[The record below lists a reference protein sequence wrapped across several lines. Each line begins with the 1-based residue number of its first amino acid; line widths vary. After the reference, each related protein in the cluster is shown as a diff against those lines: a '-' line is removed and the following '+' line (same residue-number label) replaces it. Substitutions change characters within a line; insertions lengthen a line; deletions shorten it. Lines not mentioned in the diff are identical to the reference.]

1 MRARLEILLTTA
13 LLAGTLVLAQ
23 DAPPNGPD
31 ARDPTDAPGRAAQ
44 LRYLSGTVSF
54 QPGGVEDWTPARL
67 NRPLTTGDRLWTE
80 GGSRAE
86 LQIGSAAIRLNGR
99 TNFQF
104 VNLNDDITQIQIS
117 SGVASVRIRRLDERE
132 SFEIDT
138 PQAAFSLLRPGEYRV
153 DIDEQGAA
161 SIVTVRG
168 GEGEVTAGGQA
179 FPLRARE
186 QVRVSGAE
194 GVQPVFDRRDA
205 PVGDG
210 FDNFCED
217 RDRRED
223 RSESAR
229 HMSRDIPGYADLDAN
244 GGWREE
250 PDYGWVWAPRVAP
263 GWAPYHYGHWAW
275 IEPWGWTWVD
285 DAPWGYAPFHY
296 GRWAF
301 AGAGWVWVPGPVA
314 VRPVYAP
321 ALVAWV
327 GGANFGLGISIGGPA
342 VGWFPLGPREV
353 FVPAYRSSPRYITQ
367 VNVTNTVIVNRTVIN
382 NVNVANVNYV
392 NRSVAGAVTAVP
404 QGAMVAGR
412 PVAAAAVVVPP
423 AAMARAQVSSYAAVA
438 PQRAAVLGG
447 GAPASAAPPAAVM
460 NRTVVARATPP
471 PPPVSFAQRQTAL
484 QSNPGR
490 PVEAPALNQM
500 RVNQPQAARA
510 LYRPAM
516 PQAQATPQ
524 IPSQL
529 PPQVPQRGTP
539 AGQNQQ
545 NVPGQTFPRPN
556 APGQNQPNA
565 PIQTFPRANVP
576 APNQPQPGASPQ
588 NPPVRES
595 PRPNAPGQN
604 QPNAPVQT
612 FPRANVPAP
621 NPPQPNPPAQNP
633 QVFRG
638 NPQNDAPANPQERRL
653 PPKQQ
658 NPPQPAERQVV
669 RPPVNQTPEGRPQ
682 ASPPPRNEQ
691 KQPRRE
697 EKREDK

>member
-1 MRARLEILLTTA
+1 MSARLEIIVTTA
-13 LLAGTLVLAQ
+13 VLAGTLVLAQ
-23 DAPPNGPD
+23 DAPPNTPD
-31 ARDPTDAPGRAAQ
+31 ARDPNDAPGRAAQ
-44 LRYLSGTVSF
+44 LSYLSGTVSF
-54 QPGGVEDWTPARL
+54 QAGGVEEWTPARL

-86 LQIGSAAIRLNGR
+86 LHIGSAAIRLNGR

-117 SGVASVRIRRLDERE
+117 TGVASVRIRRLDERE

-153 DIDEQGAA
+153 DVDEQGAA

-168 GEGEVTAGGQA
+168 GEGEVTANGQA
-179 FPLRARE
+179 FPVRARE
-186 QVRVSGAE
+186 QVRISGTE
-194 GVQPVFDRRDA
+194 GSGQPVFDRRDA

-244 GGWREE
+244 GGWRQE
-250 PDYGWVWAPRVAP
+250 PDYGWVWAPRVAA
-263 GWAPYHYGHWAW
+263 GWAPYRYGHWAW

-301 AGAGWVWVPGPVA
+301 AGAAWVWVPGPIA

-327 GGANFGLGISIGGPA
+327 GGANFGVGISIGGPA

-382 NVNVANVNYV
+382 NVNVTNVNYV

-423 AAMARAQVSSYAAVA
+423 AAVARAQVSSYAAVA

-447 GAPASAAPPAAVM
+447 AAPVSAAPPPAVM
-460 NRTVVARATPP
+460 NRTVVARTTPP
-471 PPPVSFAQRQTAL
+471 PAPVPFAQRQTAL

-490 PVEAPALNQM
+490 PVEPPALNQM
-500 RVNQPQAARA
+500 RVNQPQAPRA

-516 PQAQATPQ
+516 PQAQTTPQ
-524 IPSQL
+524 NTPQL
-529 PPQVPQRGTP
+529 QPQIPQRGTP
-539 AGQNQQ
+539 GQNTLGQTVPRPNGPGQNQQ
-545 NVPGQTFPRPN
+545 NTPAQTFPRGN
-556 APGQNQPNA
+556 ERV
-565 PIQTFPRANVP
+565 PIQA
-576 APNQPQPGASPQ
+576 QPSPPTQ
-588 NPPVRES
+588 NAPVREYS
-595 PRPNAPGQN
+595 RPNA
-604 QPNAPVQT
+604 QPQ
-612 FPRANVPAP
+612 
-621 NPPQPNPPAQNP
+621 NPPQPNPPGQNP

-638 NPQNDAPANPQERRL
+638 GPQNNPPVNPPSNPQERRV
-653 PPKQQ
+653 PPNDN
-658 NPPQPAERQVV
+658 NPPQPAERQVG
-669 RPPVNQTPEGRPQ
+669 RPPENRVPEGRAQ
-682 ASPPPRNEQ
+682 GNPPPRSEQ
-691 KQPRRE
+691 KQQRGGDKRE
-697 EKREDK
+697 ERRQDKQ

>member
-1 MRARLEILLTTA
+1 MRLVIFLATA
-13 LLAGTLVLAQ
+13 ALAGIRVLAQ
-23 DAPPNGPD
+23 DAPPNGPG
-31 ARDPTDAPGRAAQ
+31 ARDPNDAPGRAAQ
-44 LRYLSGTVSF
+44 LGYLSGTVSF
-54 QPGGVEDWTPARL
+54 QPGGVEDWTPAAL
-67 NRPLTTGDRLWTE
+67 NRPLTTADRLWTE
-80 GGSRAE
+80 AGSRAE

-99 TNFQF
+99 TSFQF

-117 SGVASVRIRRLDERE
+117 TGTASVRIRRLDERE

-153 DIDEQGAA
+153 QVSEQGDA
-161 SIVTVRG
+161 SIVTTRG

-179 FPLRARE
+179 FPVRARE
-186 QVRVSGAE
+186 QVRISGAE
-194 GVQPVFDRRDA
+194 GAQPVFDRRDA

-223 RSESAR
+223 RSESGR

-244 GGWREE
+244 GAWRED
-250 PDYGWVWAPRVAP
+250 PDYGAVWAPRVVA

-301 AGAGWVWVPGPVA
+301 AGAGWVWVPGPVVA
-314 VRPVYAP
+314 RPVYAP

-327 GGANFGLGISIGGPA
+327 GGANFGVGISIGGPA

-353 FVPAYRSSPRYITQ
+353 FVPGYRYSPRYITQ
-367 VNVTNTVIVNRTVIN
+367 VNVTNTTIVNRTVIN
-382 NVNVANVNYV
+382 NVNVTNVNYV

-423 AAMARAQVSSYAAVA
+423 AAVARAQVNSYAAVA
-438 PQRAAVLGG
+438 PQRAAVVG
-447 GAPASAAPPAAVM
+447 GAAPVSAAPPPAVM

-471 PPPVSFAQRQTAL
+471 PAPVPFAQRQTAL

-490 PVEAPALNQM
+490 PVEAPALNQL
-500 RVNQPQAARA
+500 RVNQPQAARP

-516 PQAQATPQ
+516 PQAQNAPQ
-524 IPSQL
+524 NFP
-529 PPQVPQRGTP
+529 PPQPQVRQPGTP
-539 AGQNQQ
+539 VQTP
-545 NVPGQTFPRPN
+545 PGRNPQVQTFPRPN
-556 APGQNQPNA
+556 APGENRQ
-565 PIQTFPRANVP
+565 
-576 APNQPQPGASPQ
+576 
-588 NPPVRES
+588 
-595 PRPNAPGQN
+595 
-604 QPNAPVQT
+604 NAPVQT
-612 FPRANVPAP
+612 FPRANAPVPNQPQPPPAQNPPVREFPRP
-621 NPPQPNPPAQNP
+621 NAQPQNQPQPNAPAQNP

-638 NPQNDAPANPQERRL
+638 GSQPNNPPANRPENPPERRL
-653 PPKQQ
+653 PPNEQ
-658 NPPQPAERQVV
+658 NRPQPAEHPVA
-669 RPPVNQTPEGRPQ
+669 RPPENRIPEGRPQ
-682 ASPPPRNEQ
+682 GNPPPRGEQ

-697 EKREDK
+697 EKRDDRRQEKQ

>member
-54 QPGGVEDWTPARL
+54 QPGGVEDWTPASL

-80 GGSRAE
+80 AGSRAE

-99 TNFQF
+99 TSFQF

-117 SGVASVRIRRLDERE
+117 TGTASVRIRRLDERE

-153 DIDEQGAA
+153 DVDEQGAA

-186 QVRVSGAE
+186 QVRISGAE
-194 GVQPVFDRRDA
+194 GGQPVFDRRDA

-244 GGWREE
+244 GGWRED
-250 PDYGWVWAPRVAP
+250 PDYGAVWAPRVAP

-296 GRWAF
+296 GRWAY
-301 AGAGWVWVPGPVA
+301 AGAGWVWVPGPVVA
-314 VRPVYAP
+314 RPVYAP

-327 GGANFGLGISIGGPA
+327 GGANFGVGISIGGPA

-353 FVPAYRSSPRYITQ
+353 FVPAYRYSPRYITQ

-382 NVNVANVNYV
+382 NVNVTNVNYV
-392 NRSVAGAVTAVP
+392 NRSVTGAVTAVP
-404 QGAMVAGR
+404 QGTMISGR
-412 PVAAAAVVVPP
+412 SVAAAAVVVPP
-423 AAMARAQVSSYAAVA
+423 AAATRAQVSSYAAVA
-438 PQRAAVLGG
+438 PQRAAVVG
-447 GAPASAAPPAAVM
+447 GAAPVSAAPPPAVM

-471 PPPVSFAQRQTAL
+471 PAPVPFAQRQSVL

-490 PVEAPALNQM
+490 PVEQPALNQI
-500 RVNQPQAARA
+500 RVNQPQAARPQ
-510 LYRPAM
+510 YRPAM
-516 PQAQATPQ
+516 PQAQTAPQ
-524 IPSQL
+524 NFPQ
-529 PPQVPQRGTP
+529 PQVRQQGTP
-539 AGQNQQ
+539 VQNPQGQPVPRPNAPVPNQQ
-545 NVPGQTFPRPN
+545 QPSSQAPNPAVREFPRPN
-556 APGQNQPNA
+556 AQPQNQ
-565 PIQTFPRANVP
+565 
-576 APNQPQPGASPQ
+576 
-588 NPPVRES
+588 
-595 PRPNAPGQN
+595 
-604 QPNAPVQT
+604 
-612 FPRANVPAP
+612 
-621 NPPQPNPPAQNP
+621 PQPNPPAQNSP
-633 QVFRG
+633 VREFPRPNAQ
-638 NPQNDAPANPQERRL
+638 PQNRPQPSPPA
-653 PPKQQ
+653 Q
-658 NPPQPAERQVV
+658 NPPA
-669 RPPVNQTPEGRPQ
+669 
-682 ASPPPRNEQ
+682 
-691 KQPRRE
+691 
-697 EKREDK
+697 

>member
-1 MRARLEILLTTA
+1 MPARLEMLLTA
-13 LLAGTLVLAQ
+13 AVLAGSLLLAQ
-23 DAPPNGPD
+23 DAAPD
-31 ARDPTDAPGRAAQ
+31 ARDPNDAPGRAAQ
-44 LRYLSGTVSF
+44 LSYLSGTVSF

-67 NRPLTTGDRLWTE
+67 NRPLTTGDRIWTE

-86 LQIGSAAIRLNGR
+86 LQIGSAAIRLSAR

-104 VNLNDDITQIQIS
+104 VNLSDDITQIQIS
-117 SGVASVRIRRLDERE
+117 TGVASVRIRRLDERE

-153 DIDEQGAA
+153 DVDEQGAA

-186 QVRVSGAE
+186 QVRVSGTE
-194 GVQPVFDRRDA
+194 GGQPVFDRRNA

-301 AGAGWVWVPGPVA
+301 AGAAWVWVPGPVA

-327 GGANFGLGISIGGPA
+327 GGANFGVGISIGGPA

-353 FVPAYRSSPRYITQ
+353 FVPAYRYSPRYITQ

-382 NVNVANVNYV
+382 NVNVTNVNYV

-404 QGAMVAGR
+404 QGSMVAGR

-423 AAMARAQVSSYAAVA
+423 AAAARAQVSSYAAVA

-447 GAPASAAPPAAVM
+447 AAPVSAAPPPAVM

-471 PPPVSFAQRQTAL
+471 PATVPFAQRQPAL

-490 PVEAPALNQM
+490 PVEPTALNQM
-500 RVNQPQAARA
+500 RVNQPQAPRA

-516 PQAQATPQ
+516 PQAQTTPANIPQLQPQ
-524 IPSQL
+524 I
-529 PPQVPQRGTP
+529 PQRGTP
-539 AGQNQQ
+539 GQNPPGQTSPRPNASGQNQQ
-545 NVPGQTFPRPN
+545 NTPAPTFPRGNAPVPNRAQPGPPPQNSPVRESSRPN
-556 APGQNQPNA
+556 AQ
-565 PIQTFPRANVP
+565 
-576 APNQPQPGASPQ
+576 PQ
-588 NPPVRES
+588 NPP
-595 PRPNAPGQN
+595 P
-604 QPNAPVQT
+604 
-612 FPRANVPAP
+612 
-621 NPPQPNPPAQNP
+621 
-633 QVFRG
+633 
-638 NPQNDAPANPQERRL
+638 
-653 PPKQQ
+653 
-658 NPPQPAERQVV
+658 PAERQAG
-669 RPPVNQTPEGRPQ
+669 RPPENRIPEGRPQ
-682 ASPPPRNEQ
+682 GNPPARSEQ
-691 KQPRRE
+691 KQQRGGDKRE
-697 EKREDK
+697 ERREDKQ